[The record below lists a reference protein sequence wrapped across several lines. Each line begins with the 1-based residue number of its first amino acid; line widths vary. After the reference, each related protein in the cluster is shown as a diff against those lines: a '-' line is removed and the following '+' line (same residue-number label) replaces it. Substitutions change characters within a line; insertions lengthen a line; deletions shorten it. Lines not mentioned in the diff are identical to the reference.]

1 MSRVGLLS
9 CRLPGDGTVTPRSA
23 EEDGFT
29 LIELLLAVVLVSV
42 ITLAVG
48 DALIGFTRN
57 TDATIHRLGESH
69 DAQISAAYFA
79 QDVASIGIRDRDEA
93 LEQSVETRSRS
104 KALACG
110 PPRGRL
116 VLRLGWDD
124 PVTAIRST
132 QVLVS
137 YVVEAVAGQRQLH
150 RLVCSPSDGT
160 VSDTIVAH
168 YLGATLPVVTCADA
182 KAQPTPCYGSAA
194 DVPQS
199 VSMVL
204 SLDHV
209 GDSGSAYTVTLTGSR
224 RQTAS
229 VTPPQQVLQ
238 LLR

>member
-1 MSRVGLLS
+1 MM
-9 CRLPGDGTVTPRSA
+9 PRCA
-23 EEDGFT
+23 KEDGFT
-29 LIELLLAVVLVSV
+29 LIELLIAIVLVGLV
-42 ITLAVG
+42 TVAIG

-57 TDATIHRLGESH
+57 TDDTIHRLGESH

-79 QDVASIGIRDRDEA
+79 QDVASIGIRDPDEA
-93 LEQSVETRSRS
+93 LEQSVETRPKS

-110 PPRGRL
+110 TPQGRL
-116 VLRLGWDD
+116 VVRLGWDD
-124 PVTAIRST
+124 PTSATAST

-137 YVVEAVAGQRQLH
+137 YVVEVAAGQPQLH
-150 RLVCSPSDGT
+150 RLVCSPDDGML
-160 VSDTIVAH
+160 SDTIVAH
-168 YLGATLPVVTCADA
+168 YLGAPMPRVTCTDA
-182 KAQPTPCYGSAA
+182 KAQPTECEGSAA

-209 GDSGSAYTVTLTGSR
+209 GDPDAAYTVTLTGSR

-229 VTPPQQVLQ
+229 VPPSQQVLQ

>member
-1 MSRVGLLS
+1 MA
-9 CRLPGDGTVTPRSA
+9 RSV

-29 LIELLLAVVLVSV
+29 LVELLIAIVLVGV
-42 ITLAVG
+42 VTLAIG

-57 TDATIHRLGESH
+57 TDDTIHRLGESH

-79 QDVASIGIRDRDEA
+79 QDVASIGIRDSDEG

-110 PPRGRL
+110 APQGRL
-116 VLRLGWDD
+116 VVRLGWDD
-124 PVTAIRST
+124 PTSATDAT
-132 QVLVS
+132 QVVVS
-137 YVVEAVAGQRQLH
+137 YVVEVAAGQPQLH
-150 RLVCSPSDGT
+150 RLVCSPQDGLL
-160 VSDTIVAH
+160 SDTVVAH
-168 YLGATLPVVTCADA
+168 YLATTMPEVTCTDA
-182 KAQPTPCYGSAA
+182 KAQPTSCEGSAA

-204 SLDHV
+204 FLDHV
-209 GDSGSAYTVTLTGSR
+209 GDADPAYTVTLTGSR

-229 VTPPQQVLQ
+229 VPPSQQQVLQ

>member
-1 MSRVGLLS
+1 
-9 CRLPGDGTVTPRSA
+9 VTAMAPRSA
-23 EEDGFT
+23 KEDGFT
-29 LIELLLAVVLVSV
+29 LVELLLAVVLVSV

-57 TDATIHRLGESH
+57 TDATIHRLAESH

-79 QDVASIGIRDRDEA
+79 QDVASIGIRDSDEA
-93 LEQSVETRSRS
+93 LEQSVETRSKS

-110 PPRGRL
+110 VPPGHL
-116 VLRLGWDD
+116 VVRLGWDD
-124 PVTAIRST
+124 PTTATQAT

-137 YVVEAVAGQRQLH
+137 YVVEVVAGQRQMH
-150 RLVCSPSDGT
+150 RLVCSPSHGT
-160 VSDTIVAH
+160 LSDTIVVH
-168 YLGATLPVVTCADA
+168 YLGATLPVVTCTDA
-182 KAQPTPCYGSAA
+182 KAQPTPCDGSAA

-199 VSMVL
+199 VSMAL

-209 GDSGSAYTVTLTGSR
+209 GDPGPAYTVTLTGTR